1 MPLKLSGHAQMNTPN
16 TALWLQGCHEV
27 FAAALPLAHCCAAEA
42 LYKVIRS
49 SRAGNGPWSADLNLC
64 NFEVD
69 KTICQS
75 PTDRLDFRE
84 FRQRPQAGSSSASAK
99 LLVLMPPSTPCR
111 PL

>member
-1 MPLKLSGHAQMNTPN
+1 MPLELPGHAQMNTPK
-16 TALWLQGCHEV
+16 TAFGLKGCHQI
-27 FAAALPLAHCCAAEA
+27 FPSALPLPHRRSAEA
-42 LYKVIRS
+42 SHKGLGTT
-49 SRAGNGPWSADLNLC
+49 RAGNRPWSADFNLR

-69 KTICQS
+69 KTVCQS
-75 PTDRLDFRE
+75 PADRLDFRK

>member
-1 MPLKLSGHAQMNTPN
+1 MPLELAGHTQMNAPN
-16 TALWLQGCHEV
+16 TAFGLKEGHQI
-27 FAAALPLAHCCAAEA
+27 FPSSLPAPNRCAAEA
-42 LYKVIRS
+42 RNKVIGTT
-49 SRAGNGPWSADLNLC
+49 RAGNGPLSADFNLH

-69 KTICQS
+69 KTVCQS
-75 PTDRLDFRE
+75 PADRLDFRE

>member
-1 MPLKLSGHAQMNTPN
+1 MPLELAGHAQMHTPN
-16 TALWLQGCHEV
+16 TSYGLQGCHQI
-27 FAAALPLAHCCAAEA
+27 FPSALPVPHRHSAEA
-42 LYKVIRS
+42 SYKLIRT
-49 SRAGNGPWSADLNLC
+49 SRAGNGPWPADFNLRD
-64 NFEVD
+64 FEVD
-69 KTICQS
+69 KTVCQS

>member
-1 MPLKLSGHAQMNTPN
+1 MPLELAGHAQMNTPKAALWFEGSHQVFP
-16 TALWLQGCHEV
+16 TALPG
-27 FAAALPLAHCCAAEA
+27 ANSCAAEA
-42 LYKVIRS
+42 CNKIFS
-49 SRAGNGPWSADLNLC
+49 TSRAGNGPWPADFNLC

-69 KTICQS
+69 KTVCQS

>member
-1 MPLKLSGHAQMNTPN
+1 MPLELASHPQMNAPD
-16 TALWLQGCHEV
+16 TAMGIQGCHEV
-27 FAAALPLAHCCAAEA
+27 FAPALPLAHRFATETVDQGVRASWA
-42 LYKVIRS
+42 RYG
-49 SRAGNGPWSADLNLC
+49 SRSADLNLC

-69 KTICQS
+69 KTVCQS